1 MSTSILMQETRR
13 TLWDGHR
20 VNAESAGCR
29 YPTGAPLTPYG
40 VGASG
45 EHEPYHLKIP
55 PVLNGEGSHIN
66 RQHPGPTAQPR
77 WPCLF
82 STTIRSVSIP
92 AARALQGHAERVRP
106 LGHFDRVINVVID
119 DAIIA
124 IATASVGNGPFHV
137 VVDTLPPRLPTGC
150 SLWHE
155 GAAIRIGP
163 WSLQMEPDTVV
174 WNPRPAWCDIDLRSD
189 LFDRLRKWVGATMLR
204 RRDGPPSVALTTSK
218 LITAVDT
225 VEEALKSGSADL
237 LSRASG
243 ALAGLG
249 PGLTPSG
256 DDILA
261 GVLIA
266 MWAAGSARKAVVA
279 EALLSGATARTTQLS
294 LAFLKA
300 AASGYVDERWHRLLA
315 SLSGSPADDLDAAVD
330 RILDFG
336 ASSGLD
342 MLYGFVRGYAVVG
355 RTS

>member
-1 MSTSILMQETRR
+1 MS
-13 TLWDGHR
+13 
-20 VNAESAGCR
+20 AESAGCR
-29 YPTGAPLTPYG
+29 YPTGTPLTQYV

-45 EHEPYHLKIP
+45 ECEPHHLRIP
-55 PVLNGEGSHIN
+55 LELNEEGSHLN
-66 RQHPGPTAQPR
+66 SQHPGPTAQPR

-124 IATASVGNGPFHV
+124 IATTSVGNGPFHV
-137 VVDTLPPRLPTGC
+137 VVDKLPPRLPAGS
-150 SLWHE
+150 SLWRE
-155 GAAIRIGP
+155 GSAIRIGP
-163 WSLQMEPDTVV
+163 WSLQMGPDTVV
-174 WNPRPAWCDIDLRSD
+174 WDPRPAWCDIDLRND
-189 LFDRLRKWVGATMLR
+189 LVDRLRERVRTTMLR
-204 RRDGPPSVALTTSK
+204 RRDGPWSVALTTST
-218 LITAVDT
+218 LITAT
-225 VEEALKSGSADL
+225 DL
-237 LSRASG
+237 LEAALESGGAHRLNRASG

-261 GVLIA
+261 GVLVA
-266 MWAAGSARKAVVA
+266 MWAAGYARRTIVS
-279 EALLSGATARTTQLS
+279 EAILSGATGRTTQLS

-300 AASGYVDERWHRLLA
+300 AALGYVDERWHRLLA

-330 RILDFG
+330 RIMDFG

-342 MLYGFVRGYAVVG
+342 MLYGFVRGYAAVG